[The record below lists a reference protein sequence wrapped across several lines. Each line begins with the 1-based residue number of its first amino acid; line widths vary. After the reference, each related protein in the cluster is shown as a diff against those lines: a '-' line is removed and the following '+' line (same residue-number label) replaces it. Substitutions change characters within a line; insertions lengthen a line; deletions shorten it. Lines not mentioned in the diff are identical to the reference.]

1 MDKYL
6 QQIEA
11 KYAPQ
16 LNTAGDAF
24 TVAQLELTRIQEN
37 KASETEK
44 VLAYVKAK
52 DNLTIAQATIAT
64 TDPVIKAQVDNI
76 I

>member
-6 QQIEA
+6 QQIET
-11 KYAPQ
+11 KYLPLLQ
-16 LNTAGDAF
+16 TAGDAF

-64 TDPVIKAQVDNI
+64 TDPAIKAQVDNI